1 MASKKEICEKYEV
14 CGGWSLGAFASLQIH
29 HIQFGMD
36 ELLYCSYVYDKD
48 VPPSYHRLMV
58 HKTAGGR
65 SYILFRKSR
74 FFLDE
79 AMRF

>member
-14 CGGWSLGAFASLQIH
+14 CGGWCLGAFASLQIH

-48 VPPSYHRLMV
+48 IQPSYHRLMV
-58 HKTAGGR
+58 HTTAGGR
-65 SYILFRKSR
+65 RSVLFRKSR
-74 FFLDE
+74 FYLDE
-79 AMRF
+79 AMKF

>member
-14 CGGWSLGAFASLQIH
+14 CGGWCLGAFASLQIH

-36 ELLYCSYVYDKD
+36 ELLYCSYVYSQD

-58 HKTAGGR
+58 HTTVSGR
-65 SYILFRKSR
+65 NYVLFRKSR
-74 FFLDE
+74 FYLDE

>member
-48 VPPSYHRLMV
+48 VPASYHRLMV
-58 HKTAGGR
+58 RTTAGGR

>member
-29 HIQFGMD
+29 HIQFGCA

-48 VPPSYHRLMV
+48 IQPSYHRLMV
-58 HKTAGGR
+58 HTAASGR
-65 SYILFRKSR
+65 SYVLFRKSR
-74 FFLDE
+74 FYLDE